1 MASPSPQSVV
11 RRSLAL
17 LAAVCA
23 LPAVG
28 TLLAPR
34 AEAVEKIT
42 LTVERIKTRLESRAG
57 STELALGK
65 ARVDLRLDHR
75 TGLPSGRLRIETTPL
90 GALDLP
96 IELRGHGSSQQLAGG
111 PLHLPA
117 ESMLTFGRQYL
128 GLPEDV
134 TAKGG
139 FDLIFEIAAD
149 GGAGFPA
156 GAEFNIAG
164 TGIGFSNDA
173 GTVAAEGVDVT
184 AGLGLQ
190 PLADGVAF
198 KADLESASGEALLG
212 SAYLRF
218 ATYPT
223 RLSSSG
229 TLRNERLELTSFE
242 VSQQNLL
249 QASGNLRLRL
259 PAATATPAPS
269 AAVTATA
276 TADGLQLEAATV
288 ELRELLVPAAYATY
302 LQAAFAGT
310 ALDSLETAGRLSGHL
325 EIRDSAAVAGALRL
339 DAVTLRDAKGIFFI
353 HGLRGDINWAAES
366 VAPAEPSLLAWDS
379 GGTYDLSGGAAAMR
393 LLLRGR
399 GVALLEPARL
409 PVFDGAIN
417 VRELQISDLGLPSV
431 QFRFAGGLDPIS
443 LREIS
448 RAFGWPE
455 FAGVV
460 KGSIPGVE
468 YQDGTLRVDGDL
480 QAEIFDGRIRG
491 SNIRLG
497 DPFGRW
503 PRLTADLAL
512 ENLDLEAMT
521 SAFEFGTIT
530 GRIEGRVDRLELFDW
545 KPVAFD
551 AWLRT
556 PAGDHSRK
564 HISVDAINSIAN
576 IGGTAGT
583 GVATALRGG
592 ALRFFSRYHYRQLAI
607 RCILED
613 DICQLSGAPL
623 AGDRYYLLEGA
634 GIPRVNIIGNTGRV
648 QWSELVDQIA
658 WQIRTG
664 GTFRVE

>member
-1 MASPSPQSVV
+1 MASPSPQSIV

-17 LAAVCA
+17 RVAACT
-23 LPAVG
+23 LYAVG
-28 TLLAPR
+28 ALLASR

-57 STELALGK
+57 STELALAK
-65 ARVDLRLDHR
+65 ARVDLRLDPR

-96 IELRGHGSSQQLAGG
+96 IELRSHGSSQQLAGG

-117 ESMLTFGRQYL
+117 ESMLDFGRRYL
-128 GLPEDV
+128 SLPEDV

-139 FDLIFEIAAD
+139 LDLIFEIAAD
-149 GGAGFPA
+149 GGAGFPG
-156 GAEFNIAG
+156 GAAFNIAG

-184 AGLGLQ
+184 AGLSLQ
-190 PLADGVAF
+190 SLADGVAF

-229 TLRNERLELTSFE
+229 TLRDDRLELTSFE
-242 VSQQNLL
+242 VTQQNLL
-249 QASGNLRLRL
+249 QASGKLRLRL
-259 PAATATPAPS
+259 PATTAT
-269 AAVTATA
+269 TATA
-276 TADGLQLEAATV
+276 SGLQVEAATV

-302 LQAAFAGT
+302 LQTALAGT
-310 ALDSLETAGRLSGHL
+310 ALDSLETAGQLSGSL
-325 EIRDSAAVAGALRL
+325 EIRDSAAVAGTLRL
-339 DAVTLRDAKGIFFI
+339 DAITLRDARGIFFI
-353 HGLRGDINWAAES
+353 HGLRGGINWAAEG
-366 VAPAEPSLLAWDS
+366 AATAEPSSLAWDS
-379 GGTYDLSGGAAAMR
+379 GGTYDLSGGAASVR
-393 LLLRGR
+393 LLLRDR
-399 GVALLEPARL
+399 EVTLLEPARL
-409 PVFDGAIN
+409 PVFDGAID
-417 VRELQISDLGLPSV
+417 VRDLQIRDLGLPSV
-431 QFRFAGGLDPIS
+431 QFRFAGGLEPIS
-443 LREIS
+443 LRELS

-468 YQDGTLRVDGDL
+468 YHDGTLRVDGDL

-512 ENLDLEAMT
+512 ENLDLEAIT

-545 KPVAFD
+545 KPVTFD

-607 RCILED
+607 RCILDD

-623 AGDRYYLLEGA
+623 TGDRYYLLEGA

-664 GTFRVE
+664 GTFRIE

>member
-11 RRSLAL
+11 RRSLVLRAAFCAL
-17 LAAVCA
+17 YAVCA
-23 LPAVG
+23 
-28 TLLAPR
+28 LLAPR

-57 STELALGK
+57 STELALAK
-65 ARVDLRLDHR
+65 TRVDLRLDPR

-96 IELRGHGSSQQLAGG
+96 IELRSHGSSQQLAGG

-117 ESMLTFGRQYL
+117 ESMLDFGRRYL
-128 GLPEDV
+128 SLPADV

-139 FDLIFEIAAD
+139 LDLIFEVAAD
-149 GGAGFPA
+149 GGAGFPG
-156 GAEFNIAG
+156 GAAFNIAG
-164 TGIGFSNDA
+164 TGIGFSNEA

-184 AGLGLQ
+184 AGLSLQ

-223 RLSSSG
+223 HLSSSG
-229 TLRNERLELTSFE
+229 TLRDDRLELTSFE
-242 VSQQNLL
+242 VTQQNLL
-249 QASGNLRLRL
+249 QASGKLRLRL
-259 PAATATPAPS
+259 PATTAT
-269 AAVTATA
+269 TATA
-276 TADGLQLEAATV
+276 SGLQVEAATV

-302 LQAAFAGT
+302 LQTAFAGT
-310 ALDSLETAGRLSGHL
+310 ALDSLETAGRLSGSL
-325 EIRDSAAVAGALRL
+325 EIRDSAAVAGTLQL
-339 DAVTLRDAKGIFFI
+339 DAITLRDARGIFFI
-353 HGLRGDINWAAES
+353 HGLRGGINWAAEE
-366 VAPAEPSLLAWDS
+366 AATAEPSSLAWDS

-399 GVALLEPARL
+399 EVTLLEPARL
-409 PVFDGAIN
+409 PVFDGAID
-417 VRELQISDLGLPSV
+417 VRELQIRDLGLPSV
-431 QFRFAGGLDPIS
+431 QFRFAGGLEPIS
-443 LREIS
+443 LRELS

-468 YQDGTLRVDGDL
+468 YHDGTLRVDGDL

-512 ENLDLEAMT
+512 ENLDLEAIT

-545 KPVAFD
+545 KPVTFD

-607 RCILED
+607 RCILDD

-623 AGDRYYLLEGA
+623 TGDRYYLLEGA

-664 GTFRVE
+664 GTFRIE